1 NHSPRTTSLTLLVS
15 LPLPSTSSGVPGA
28 SCKVNA
34 SRIVSSL
41 VVMPN
46 TDGDLDFGQHT
57 PIEFDMRL
65 DNDQL
70 IPTEHGLGWLRIS
83 HVLRYSI
90 HFMDV
95 NLAPLISEVPLFVGN
110 EVVSKEKAA
119 QMMPQNSDARLVAAL
134 KVAHPDDHENA
145 SRASTPE
152 AE

>member
-1 NHSPRTTSLTLLVS
+1 
-15 LPLPSTSSGVPGA
+15 
-28 SCKVNA
+28 
-34 SRIVSSL
+34 
-41 VVMPN
+41 MPN
-46 TDGDLDFGQHT
+46 TDGDLDFGRHT
-57 PIEFDMRL
+57 PIEFDMRI

-119 QMMPQNSDARLVAAL
+119 QMMPQKSSARLVDAL